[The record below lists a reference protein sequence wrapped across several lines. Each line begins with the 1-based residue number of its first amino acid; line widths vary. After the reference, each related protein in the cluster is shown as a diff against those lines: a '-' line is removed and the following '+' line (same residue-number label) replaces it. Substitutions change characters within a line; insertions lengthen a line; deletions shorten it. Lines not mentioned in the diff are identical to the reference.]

1 MNGEESAKIKA
12 LEVGQKYIKE
22 EVTEVK
28 KDVKTIITNDLPH
41 IKASIAD
48 NASEVR
54 MLAVKLSLSIAI
66 IVFVITLL
74 GPKLVSLIIS

>member
-22 EVTEVK
+22 DVAEVK

-41 IKASIAD
+41 LKENIAD
-48 NASEVR
+48 NANELKI
-54 MLAVKLSLSIAI
+54 LAVKLSVSIAI

-74 GPKLVSLIIS
+74 GTKLVDLIIS